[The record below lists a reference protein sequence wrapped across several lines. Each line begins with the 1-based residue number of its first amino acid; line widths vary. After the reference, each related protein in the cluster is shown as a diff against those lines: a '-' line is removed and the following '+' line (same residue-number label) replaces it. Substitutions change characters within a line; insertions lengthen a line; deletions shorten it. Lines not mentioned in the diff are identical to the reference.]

1 MDKKKTGNVIRE
13 ARIKKNYTQ
22 SELGDL
28 LGVSNKAVSRWENGD
43 SFPDVGVLE
52 NLAAVL
58 SVKIQDIVTGEQ
70 GAGEENAVVD
80 IVRVATIQQKEKRR
94 KLMRNS
100 LLIVAILL
108 AMISGISTLKNKTD
122 FFVDISIYAYIVMM
136 VLSSAFILVVSLTQ
150 DLSVK
155 QDKNKLYKISKIV
168 AVCSVLWIVI
178 ITWSILVMIVNDIVP
193 FGMELALIGPF
204 INNQLVGIFVCNI
217 IMLSVLVFRF
227 WKYDES
233 IHWGWLVSVSAIY
246 LAILYSDLLHRMNSL
261 QGVIESLSIRTII
274 ILLITGI
281 FMVVT
286 KLVQKNKSSCSRY

>member
-193 FGMELALIGPF
+193 FEMELALIGPF

-261 QGVIESLSIRTII
+261 QGMIESLSIRTII

-286 KLVQKNKSSCSRY
+286 KLVQKNKSSCSR

>member
-136 VLSSAFILVVSLTQ
+136 VFSSAFILVVSLTQ

-261 QGVIESLSIRTII
+261 QGVIKSLSIRTII

>member
-58 SVKIQDIVTGEQ
+58 SIKIQDIVTGEQ

-108 AMISGISTLKNKTD
+108 AMISGIATLKNKTD

-136 VLSSAFILVVSLTQ
+136 VFSSAFILVVSLTQ

-155 QDKNKLYKISKIV
+155 QDKNKLYRISKIV

-246 LAILYSDLLHRMNSL
+246 LAILYSDLLRRMNSL
-261 QGVIESLSIRTII
+261 QGMIESLSIRTII

-286 KLVQKNKSSCSRY
+286 KLVQKNKSSCSR

>member
-136 VLSSAFILVVSLTQ
+136 VFSSAFILVVSLTQ

-261 QGVIESLSIRTII
+261 QGMIESLSIRTII

-286 KLVQKNKSSCSRY
+286 KLVQKNKSSCSR

>member
-136 VLSSAFILVVSLTQ
+136 VFSSAFILVVSLTQ

-286 KLVQKNKSSCSRY
+286 KLVQKNKSSCSR

>member
-136 VLSSAFILVVSLTQ
+136 FFSSAFILVVSLTQ

-233 IHWGWLVSVSAIY
+233 IHWGWLVSVSTIY
-246 LAILYSDLLHRMNSL
+246 LAILYSDLLRRMNSL
-261 QGVIESLSIRTII
+261 QGMIESLSIRTII

-286 KLVQKNKSSCSRY
+286 KLVQKNKSSCSR

>member
-136 VLSSAFILVVSLTQ
+136 VFSSAFILVVSLTQ

-261 QGVIESLSIRTII
+261 QGVIKSLSIRTII

-286 KLVQKNKSSCSRY
+286 KLVQKNKSSCSR

>member
-94 KLMRNS
+94 RLMKNG
-100 LLIVAILL
+100 LLVVAVLL
-108 AMISGISTLKNKTD
+108 AMFSGISTLKIKTA
-122 FFVDISIYAYIVMM
+122 FFADISIYAYIIMM
-136 VLSSAFILVVSLTQ
+136 LISLTFILVVGKSQ
-150 DLSVK
+150 DLSANLG
-155 QDKNKLYKISKIV
+155 KNKLDKISKIV

-233 IHWGWLVSVSAIY
+233 IHWCWLVSVSTIY

-261 QGVIESLSIRTII
+261 QGMIESLSIRTII

-286 KLVQKNKSSCSRY
+286 KLVQKNKSSCSR

>member
-136 VLSSAFILVVSLTQ
+136 VFSSAFILVVSLTQ
-150 DLSVK
+150 DLSAK
-155 QDKNKLYKISKIV
+155 QDKNKLYRISKIV

-233 IHWGWLVSVSAIY
+233 IHWGWLVSVSSIY

-286 KLVQKNKSSCSRY
+286 KLVQKNKSSCSR

>member
-136 VLSSAFILVVSLTQ
+136 VFSSAFILVVSLTQ
-150 DLSVK
+150 DLSAK
-155 QDKNKLYKISKIV
+155 QDKNKLYRISKIV

-261 QGVIESLSIRTII
+261 QGIIESLSIRTII

-286 KLVQKNKSSCSRY
+286 KLVQKNKSSCSR

>member
-1 MDKKKTGNVIRE
+1 M
-13 ARIKKNYTQ
+13 
-22 SELGDL
+22 
-28 LGVSNKAVSRWENGD
+28 
-43 SFPDVGVLE
+43 LE

-70 GAGEENAVVD
+70 GVGEENAVVD

-136 VLSSAFILVVSLTQ
+136 FFSSAFILVVSLTQ

-233 IHWGWLVSVSAIY
+233 IHWGWLVSVSTIY
-246 LAILYSDLLHRMNSL
+246 LAILYSDLLRRMNSL
-261 QGVIESLSIRTII
+261 QGMIESLSIRTII

-286 KLVQKNKSSCSRY
+286 KLVQKNKSSCSR

>member
-136 VLSSAFILVVSLTQ
+136 VFSSAFILVVSLTQ

-233 IHWGWLVSVSAIY
+233 IHWGWLVSVSTIY
-246 LAILYSDLLHRMNSL
+246 LAILYSDLLRRMNSL
-261 QGVIESLSIRTII
+261 QGMIESLSIRTII

-286 KLVQKNKSSCSRY
+286 KLVQKNKSSCSR

>member
-58 SVKIQDIVTGEQ
+58 SIKIQDIVTGEQ

-136 VLSSAFILVVSLTQ
+136 VFSSAFILVVSLTQ

-233 IHWGWLVSVSAIY
+233 IHWGWLVSVSTIY

-261 QGVIESLSIRTII
+261 QGVIKSLSIRTII

-286 KLVQKNKSSCSRY
+286 KLVQKNKSSCSR

>member
-261 QGVIESLSIRTII
+261 QGVIKSLSIRTII

-286 KLVQKNKSSCSRY
+286 KLVQKNKSSCSR

>member
-136 VLSSAFILVVSLTQ
+136 VFSSAFILVVSLTQ

-233 IHWGWLVSVSAIY
+233 IHWGWLVSVSTIY

-261 QGVIESLSIRTII
+261 QGIIESLSIRTII

-286 KLVQKNKSSCSRY
+286 KLVQKNKSSCSR

>member
-94 KLMRNS
+94 RLMKNG
-100 LLIVAILL
+100 LLVVAVLL
-108 AMISGISTLKNKTD
+108 AMFSGISTLKIKTA
-122 FFVDISIYAYIVMM
+122 FFADISIYAYIIMM
-136 VLSSAFILVVSLTQ
+136 LISLTFILVVGKSQ
-150 DLSVK
+150 DLSANLG
-155 QDKNKLYKISKIV
+155 KNKLDKISKIV

-233 IHWGWLVSVSAIY
+233 IHWGWLVSVSTIY

-261 QGVIESLSIRTII
+261 QGMIESLSIRTII

-286 KLVQKNKSSCSRY
+286 KLVQKNKSSCSR

>member
-136 VLSSAFILVVSLTQ
+136 VFSSAFILVVSLTQ

-261 QGVIESLSIRTII
+261 QGIIESLSIRTII

-286 KLVQKNKSSCSRY
+286 KLVQKNKSSCSR

>member
-136 VLSSAFILVVSLTQ
+136 VFSSAFILVVSLTQ

-233 IHWGWLVSVSAIY
+233 IHWGWLVSVSTIY

-286 KLVQKNKSSCSRY
+286 KLVQKNKSSCSR

>member
-286 KLVQKNKSSCSRY
+286 KLVQKNKSSCSR

>member
-58 SVKIQDIVTGEQ
+58 SVKIHDIVTGEQ

-136 VLSSAFILVVSLTQ
+136 VFSSAFILVVSLTQ

-233 IHWGWLVSVSAIY
+233 IHWGWLVSVSTIY

-261 QGVIESLSIRTII
+261 QGMIESLSIRTII

-286 KLVQKNKSSCSRY
+286 KLVQKNKSSCSR

>member
-136 VLSSAFILVVSLTQ
+136 FFSSAFILVVSLTQ

-233 IHWGWLVSVSAIY
+233 IHWGWLVSVSTIY

-286 KLVQKNKSSCSRY
+286 KLVQKNKSSCSR

>member
-136 VLSSAFILVVSLTQ
+136 VFSSAFILVVSLTQ

-233 IHWGWLVSVSAIY
+233 IHWGWLVSVSTIY

-261 QGVIESLSIRTII
+261 QGVIKSLSIRTII

-286 KLVQKNKSSCSRY
+286 KLVQKNKSSCSR

>member
-136 VLSSAFILVVSLTQ
+136 VFSSAFILVVSLTQ

-233 IHWGWLVSVSAIY
+233 IHWGWLVSVSTIY

-261 QGVIESLSIRTII
+261 QGMIESLSIRTII

-286 KLVQKNKSSCSRY
+286 KLVQKNKSSCSR